1 MKPAPF
7 SYHRPE
13 TLTEAVGTL
22 AAFGDE
28 AKVLAGGQ
36 SLVPVMALRLGRF
49 GHIVDLGQVGSLRYV
64 RDDGGSIAVGAMT
77 THAAA
82 GRDPLVAGSVPLL
95 ARAIPF
101 IGHFQIR
108 NRGTVGG
115 SCAHADPAAEIPAVA
130 VTLDAEMEA
139 AGPERTRRIPAGEFF
154 TSTYTTTL
162 EPDEVLTSLRFPVW
176 PGRTGFAIR
185 EFARRS
191 GGFALAGA
199 LCAVTLGAGG
209 RIERAA
215 IGLLGLGA
223 VPVRAYQAEQAIAGA
238 APGDLDMTEIGLLAV
253 ADTDP
258 PDDVH
263 ATSAYRRRVGA
274 AMAAQALTAAVAEA
288 QAETGVIQEASDG

>member
-13 TLTEAVGTL
+13 TLAKAVGAL

-36 SLVPVMALRLGRF
+36 SLVPVMALRIGRF
-49 GHIVDLGQVGSLRYV
+49 AHIVDLGQVAALRYV

-77 THAAA
+77 TQAAA
-82 GRDPLVAGSVPLL
+82 GRDPLVAASVPLL

-108 NRGTVGG
+108 NRG
-115 SCAHADPAAEIPAVA
+115 A

-139 AGPERTRRIPAGEFF
+139 AGGTPERTRRIPAAEFF
-154 TSTYTTTL
+154 ASTYTTTL
-162 EPDEVLTSLRFPVW
+162 EPDEVLTALRFPVW
-176 PGRTGFAIR
+176 QGRTGFAIR

-191 GGFALAGA
+191 GDFALAGA
-199 LCAVTLGAGG
+199 LCAVTLDAGG

-223 VPVRAYQAEQAIAGA
+223 VPVRAFQAEQAITGA
-238 APGDLDMTEIGLLAV
+238 APRDLDMTEIGLLAV

-288 QAETGVIQEASDG
+288 QNGVTQEAAHG

>member
-13 TLTEAVGTL
+13 TLAGAAGTL
-22 AAFGDE
+22 AAFGDD

-49 GHIVDLGQVGSLRYV
+49 GHIVDLGRVSALSYV
-64 RDDGGSIAVGAMT
+64 RDDGGSVAVGAMT

-139 AGPERTRRIPAGEFF
+139 VSAQCTRRIPAAEFF
-154 TSTYTTTL
+154 ASTYMTTM
-162 EPDEVLTSLRFPVW
+162 EPDEVLTALRFPVW
-176 PGRTGFAIR
+176 PARSGFAIR

-191 GGFALAGA
+191 GDFALAGA
-199 LCAVTLGAGG
+199 LAAVTLDAGG

-223 VPVRAYQAEQAIAGA
+223 VPVRAHQAEQAITGA
-238 APGDLDMTEIGLLAV
+238 DPRDLDMTEIGRLAV

-263 ATSAYRRRVGA
+263 GTSAYRRRVGA

-288 QAETGVIQEASDG
+288 QTGATQEAAHG

>member
-13 TLTEAVGTL
+13 TLAKAVGAL

-36 SLVPVMALRLGRF
+36 SLVPVMALRIGRF
-49 GHIVDLGQVGSLRYV
+49 AHIVDLGQVAALRYV

-77 THAAA
+77 TQAAA
-82 GRDPLVAGSVPLL
+82 GRDPLVAASVPLL

-139 AGPERTRRIPAGEFF
+139 AGGTPERTRRIPAAEFF
-154 TSTYTTTL
+154 ASTYTTTL
-162 EPDEVLTSLRFPVW
+162 EPDEVLTALRFPVW
-176 PGRTGFAIR
+176 QGRTGFAIR

-191 GGFALAGA
+191 GDFALAGA
-199 LCAVTLGAGG
+199 LCAVTLDAGG

-223 VPVRAYQAEQAIAGA
+223 VPVRAFQAEQAITGA
-238 APGDLDMTEIGLLAV
+238 APRDLDMTEIGLLAV

-288 QAETGVIQEASDG
+288 QNGVTQEAAHG

>member
-7 SYHRPE
+7 SYHRPD
-13 TLTEAVGTL
+13 TLATAVATL

-49 GHIVDLGQVGSLRYV
+49 GHIVDLGRVSALNYV
-64 RDDGGSIAVGAMT
+64 RDDGGSVAVGAMT
-77 THAAA
+77 AQATA

-139 AGPERTRRIPAGEFF
+139 VGGAPERTRRIPAAEFF
-154 TSTYTTTL
+154 DSTYTTTL
-162 EPDEVLTSLRFPVW
+162 EPDEVLTALRFPVRQ
-176 PGRTGFAIR
+176 GRSGFAIR

-191 GGFALAGA
+191 GDFALAGA
-199 LCAVTLGAGG
+199 LCVITLDAGG

-223 VPVRAYQAEQAIAGA
+223 VPMRAFQAEQAITGA
-238 APGDLDMTEIGLLAV
+238 APWDLDMTEIGLLAV

-258 PDDVH
+258 PVDVH

-288 QAETGVIQEASDG
+288 QTGVTQEAAHG

>member
-13 TLTEAVGTL
+13 TLAGAAGTL
-22 AAFGDE
+22 AAFGDD

-49 GHIVDLGQVGSLRYV
+49 GHIVDLGRVSALSYV
-64 RDDGGSIAVGAMT
+64 RDDGGSVAVGAMT

-82 GRDPLVAGSVPLL
+82 GRDALVAGSVPLL

-139 AGPERTRRIPAGEFF
+139 ASAERTRRIPAAEFF
-154 TSTYTTTL
+154 ASTYMTTM
-162 EPDEVLTSLRFPVW
+162 EPDEVLTALRFPVW
-176 PGRTGFAIR
+176 PARSGFAIR

-191 GGFALAGA
+191 GDFALAGA
-199 LCAVTLGAGG
+199 LAAVTLDAGG

-223 VPVRAYQAEQAIAGA
+223 VPVRAHQAEQAITGA
-238 APGDLDMTEIGLLAV
+238 DPRDLDMTEIGRLAV

-263 ATSAYRRRVGA
+263 GTSAYRRRVGA

-288 QAETGVIQEASDG
+288 QTGATQEAAHG